1 VIFVFLDQAPLTFL
15 PGNRIRFLFLAF
27 RIFKHIHL
35 LFQVYYEIGHK
46 DASEVH
52 SMLALYE
59 IGRLKWIELPPP
71 PKGDDLVAHF
81 TPDLVRKWVG
91 FLYKVTELEGMCR
104 AAFTMMDKVRRTR
117 GHQNLLP

>member
-1 VIFVFLDQAPLTFL
+1 M
-15 PGNRIRFLFLAF
+15 
-27 RIFKHIHL
+27 
-35 LFQVYYEIGHK
+35 YYEIGHK

>member
-1 VIFVFLDQAPLTFL
+1 
-15 PGNRIRFLFLAF
+15 
-27 RIFKHIHL
+27 
-35 LFQVYYEIGHK
+35 
-46 DASEVH
+46 
-52 SMLALYE
+52 MLALYE
-59 IGRLKWIELPPP
+59 IGRLKWIELAPP

-117 GHQNLLP
+117 GHHNRMPCEGLSWLVERVYSPFL